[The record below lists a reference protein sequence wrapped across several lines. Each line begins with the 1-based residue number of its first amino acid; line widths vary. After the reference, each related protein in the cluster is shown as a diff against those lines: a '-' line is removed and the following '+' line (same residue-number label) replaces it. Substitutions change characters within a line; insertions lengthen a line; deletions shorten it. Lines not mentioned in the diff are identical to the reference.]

1 MDWLIEHAS
10 AILQGVSILS
20 GIIGAFFWLRS
31 ELINLRGD
39 INQIKE
45 HQKILMDSLKQLN
58 TILTQIAVQ
67 DARINMIEKDIDELR
82 HGQGYIK
89 SLNG

>member
-1 MDWLIEHAS
+1 MDWLLEHAS
-10 AILQGVSILS
+10 ALLQAASILS
-20 GIIGAFFWLRS
+20 GIIGAFLWLRV
-31 ELINLRGD
+31 ELVNLRGD

-45 HQKILMDSLKQLN
+45 HQKTLMESLKQLN
-58 TILTQIAVQ
+58 NILTQIAVQ